1 MLSPEIRCHLVASI
15 FAEPGFP
22 KNGLGIPDSS
32 MPEAS
37 VTRIVR
43 VTSAELEETST
54 LVGEA
59 VIPSGN
65 SGLSASAFELV
76 TVTPLKLSPSLVE
89 YIDELPQVS
98 YQKPLFA

>member
-1 MLSPEIRCHLVASI
+1 MASI

-22 KNGLGIPDSS
+22 KNGSGILDPS

-54 LVGEA
+54 LVGEG
-59 VIPSGN
+59 VLPSGN
-65 SGLSASAFELV
+65 SGLSSSGAGAGGGAGV
-76 TVTPLKLSPSLVE
+76 GGVVVIVIPST
-89 YIDELPQVS
+89 S
-98 YQKPLFA
+98 Y

>member
-1 MLSPEIRCHLVASI
+1 MALI

-22 KNGLGIPDSS
+22 KNGSGILDPS

-54 LVGEA
+54 LVGEG

-65 SGLSASAFELV
+65 SGLSSSGAGAGVGAGVGAGAVVLPSDLYTYQTSPDAL
-76 TVTPLKLSPSLVE
+76 PLTSVEVLSPV
-89 YIDELPQVS
+89 Y
-98 YQKPLFA
+98 